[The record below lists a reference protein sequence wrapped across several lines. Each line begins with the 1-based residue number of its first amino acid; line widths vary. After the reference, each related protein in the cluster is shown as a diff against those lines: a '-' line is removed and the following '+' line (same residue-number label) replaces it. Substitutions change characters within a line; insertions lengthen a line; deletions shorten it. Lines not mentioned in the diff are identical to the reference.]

1 MQRTLFSCGVE
12 KKIKSSAGRIY
23 DVTSSMPSF
32 VKRRLNVMHAMKNL
46 KVNSTWTSTSC
57 GNIKKISMLMK

>member
-32 VKRRLNVMHAMKNL
+32 VKRDV
-46 KVNSTWTSTSC
+46 
-57 GNIKKISMLMK
+57 KKIKCDACNEEFKSKQY